1 MFHRM
6 RERKILSQDAQ
17 KIFGY
22 SVTSALDEG
31 IEDAQGRTDARDEN
45 YADVLMTGHYGGV
58 G

>member
-1 MFHRM
+1 M